1 MATQLSN
8 YFLKRRN
15 RSGTN
20 SGSESESPDFKRAK
34 NLNESCVSE
43 TQDGDVV
50 IDALEM
56 TGGIAGTLNEILE
69 KLKKLDTIESSVK
82 KIQVS
87 LENLEMR
94 TANLENFQQS
104 ATQDMEQLKESLTQ
118 NEQKCAEKHKSCET
132 KIKKIKDQLGEL
144 NQKEQEINKKLE
156 ELKTKDLYLEAYSR
170 RENIKFNRI
179 PETHGEDTE
188 EALRAFLQ
196 NELGYVDANTVEIQR
211 VHRLGKE
218 KNDAPRP
225 ILARF
230 LRSKDAEKILSLG
243 VRLKDTNFQM
253 FRDLPQEIVD
263 RRKAQMKNLRHAK
276 SLGIAASF
284 SRSKPDLL
292 FIKGKLW
299 PLGQAFHIDN

>member
-1 MATQLSN
+1 M
-8 YFLKRRN
+8 
-15 RSGTN
+15 
-20 SGSESESPDFKRAK
+20 
-34 NLNESCVSE
+34 
-43 TQDGDVV
+43 
-50 IDALEM
+50 
-56 TGGIAGTLNEILE
+56 
-69 KLKKLDTIESSVK
+69 
-82 KIQVS
+82 
-87 LENLEMR
+87 
-94 TANLENFQQS
+94 
-104 ATQDMEQLKESLTQ
+104 
-118 NEQKCAEKHKSCET
+118 
-132 KIKKIKDQLGEL
+132 
-144 NQKEQEINKKLE
+144 
-156 ELKTKDLYLEAYSR
+156 KTKDLYLEAYSR

-188 EALRAFLQ
+188 EVLRAFLQ

-230 LRSKDAEKILSLG
+230 LLSKDAEKILSLG

-253 FRDLPQEIVD
+253 FRDLLQEIVD